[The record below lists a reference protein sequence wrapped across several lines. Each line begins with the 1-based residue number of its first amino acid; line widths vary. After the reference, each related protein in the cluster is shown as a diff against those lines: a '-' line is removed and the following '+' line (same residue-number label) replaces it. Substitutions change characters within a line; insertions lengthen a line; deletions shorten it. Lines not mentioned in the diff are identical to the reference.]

1 MVPSWYLYKT
11 LSYSSPPPPSI
22 LRLQFCR
29 HPRSREV
36 YPHLFPTSF
45 RNPQPRPLLRPHTY
59 LQNWACYNLYLVHI
73 MTQSDVHLHYFKS
86 LLSQIPHKEGGG
98 GGTPIFCQASPEV
111 VLRLSGGPPCFET
124 PPASLLCGG
133 SPPTFMRQ
141 IWERP
146 VKTP

>member
-22 LRLQFCR
+22 LRLHFCR

-86 LLSQIPHKEGGG
+86 LLSQIPHKGGG